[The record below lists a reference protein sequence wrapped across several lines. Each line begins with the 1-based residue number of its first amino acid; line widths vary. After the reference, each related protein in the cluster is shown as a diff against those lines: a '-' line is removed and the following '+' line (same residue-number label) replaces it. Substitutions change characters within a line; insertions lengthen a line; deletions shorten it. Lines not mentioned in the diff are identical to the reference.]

1 MITKKEKN
9 QPFWVPTPKGP
20 IKHTAKDRVR
30 MSHSYHCIYIRAIG
44 PISFQCTASGPPRK
58 VAYGMEVFVFFNPK
72 ASYKLTYTS
81 NLADKSSDLVP
92 KFNIAVKKRVVKL

>member
-1 MITKKEKN
+1 MITKKEKKN
-9 QPFWVPTPKGP
+9 QPFWVPTTAKGP

-30 MSHSYHCIYIRAIG
+30 MSHSYHCIYIRA
-44 PISFQCTASGPPRK
+44 ISFQCTASGPPRK

-81 NLADKSSDLVP
+81 NLADKSSNLVP